1 MRINETA
8 VLLMHCE
15 DQRGI
20 LAEVTDFI
28 MGNNGNIIN
37 LDQHVDEDEDRFYMR
52 IEWELEKFLIPEGK
66 IGEYFETMIVQKFD
80 AVHELHFLPR
90 KKNVALFVSQYSH
103 CFLDILSRYEANEWK
118 VNIPCIISNHEKFR
132 GLAERFGIPFHYFKV
147 TKENK
152 KEIEQK
158 ELALLKEHQ
167 IDLIILARYMQILS
181 DDFCAH
187 YPNRIINIHHS
198 SLPAFAGARPYESA
212 HRRGVKFMGATA
224 HYVTADLDEGPI
236 ITQDVIPI
244 SHRDT
249 ISDMK
254 RKGRNIEK
262 IVLANACWAHL
273 NHQVLSYNNKT
284 VVFE

>member
-1 MRINETA
+1 MEQKSTA
-8 VLLMHCE
+8 ILLMHCA

-28 MGNNGNIIN
+28 MGNQGNIIN
-37 LDQHVDEDEDRFYMR
+37 LDQHVDEDDNRFYMR
-52 IEWELEKFLIPEGK
+52 IEWELENFLIPGNK
-66 IGEYFETMIVQKFD
+66 IKEYFETMIVQKFD
-80 AVHELHFLPR
+80 AIYDLHFRPLTL
-90 KKNVALFVSQYSH
+90 NVALFVSQYSH
-103 CFLDILSRYEANEWK
+103 CFLDILSRYESREWK

-132 GLAERFGIPFHYFKV
+132 KIAGRFDVPFYYFPIN
-147 TKENK
+147 KENK
-152 KEIEQK
+152 KEMEEK
-158 ELALLKEHQ
+158 EMELLKKHKV
-167 IDLIILARYMQILS
+167 DLIILARYMQILS
-181 DDFCAH
+181 DEFCSQFT
-187 YPNRIINIHHS
+187 NRIINIHHS

-244 SHRDT
+244 SHRDS